1 MKTTEDTESTEEE
14 SERDPL
20 TEKVIGCAIEVHK
33 RLGPGLLESV
43 YEQAMAIELQ
53 QQQIQFER
61 QKYLPAIYRDQNVGE
76 FRIDLLV
83 ANQLDIELKAVRAIE
98 TIFTAQILTYMKLG
112 NFKKGLIIN
121 FNVPKLIT
129 GVKRYVL

>member
-1 MKTTEDTESTEEE
+1 LA
-14 SERDPL
+14 R
-20 TEKVIGCAIEVHK
+20 
-33 RLGPGLLESV
+33 GLLESV

-83 ANQLDIELKAVRAIE
+83 ANQLVIELKAVRAIE